1 MSAHMPH
8 TNLAGLYSDLILA
21 STSSARR
28 ALMTGLGLA
37 YTAVAPGVD
46 EDVPEGTPPQ
56 HAVALLAERKA
67 RAVFSRHPQ
76 CLVIG
81 ADQLVSLQGKALG
94 KPADVDAARRQL
106 KGLRGRTHEIL
117 TGLCVIG
124 PAFLVNE
131 VDVARLTV
139 QSLTDDEVEGYLA
152 TDEWQGCAGAYR
164 VEGRGQAI
172 FQRIEG
178 DRTSIQGLP
187 MQRVVRILRE
197 AGVRF
202 FG

>member
-1 MSAHMPH
+1 MTP
-8 TNLAGLYSDLILA
+8 LAGLYKELVLG
-21 STSSARR
+21 STSSARN
-28 ALMTGLGLA
+28 ALMTGLGLPFR
-37 YTAVAPGVD
+37 AVSPEVD
-46 EDVPEGTPPQ
+46 EDVAEGTPPQ

-67 RAVFSRHPQ
+67 RAVFTRHPG

-81 ADQLVSLQGKALG
+81 ADQLVSLNGQALG
-94 KPADVDAARRQL
+94 KPPDVAAARRQL
-106 KGLRGRTHEIL
+106 RAMRGRTHDIV

-139 QSLTDDEVEGYLA
+139 LPLTDAEVEGYLA
-152 TDEWQGCAGAYR
+152 TNEWEGCAGGYR

-172 FQRIEG
+172 FARIDG
-178 DRTSIQGLP
+178 DRTAIQGLP
-187 MQRVVRILRE
+187 MQRVVRILKE